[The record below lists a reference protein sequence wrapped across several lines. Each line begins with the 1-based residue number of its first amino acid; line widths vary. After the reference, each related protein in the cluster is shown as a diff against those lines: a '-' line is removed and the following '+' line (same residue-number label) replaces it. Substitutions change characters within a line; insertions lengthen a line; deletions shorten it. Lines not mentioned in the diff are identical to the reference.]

1 MWYFQILA
9 VFTGLFILSD
19 PFKAV
24 TIEEET
30 ASGEW
35 QVVPFVTAKPKVTD
49 IPVQEEKKEEE
60 KKTSAKADVKEAVGK
75 AAVEEFKPEEIL
87 KAVKATHEAR
97 LEETKQREEARK
109 AAGIE
114 TKWYHEVADV
124 VIPSVKKGGWFIFS
138 ELIPRA
144 FNVVVKTAPIWLPIV
159 IAAL

>member
-1 MWYFQILA
+1 MWYFQIFA
-9 VFTGLFILSD
+9 VFMGLFILSD
-19 PFKAV
+19 PFKAE

-30 ASGEW
+30 ASGKW
-35 QVVPFVTAKPKVTD
+35 QVMPLITAKPKPSET
-49 IPVQEEKKEEE
+49 PVQEEKKEEA
-60 KKTSAKADVKEAVGK
+60 KKPSPKADVKEAVGK
-75 AAVEEFKPEEIL
+75 AAADEFKPEEIL

-97 LEETKQREEARK
+97 LEETKQREEVRK

-114 TKWYHEVADV
+114 TKWYDPVLDV

-144 FNVVVKTAPIWLPIV
+144 FNVVVKTAPMWLPIL